1 MDLIYLTDFTGEQ
14 REEMMTQTYT
24 LFQNLLNY
32 FDFSSSSRSQLGYV
46 RHKTTSSWV
55 RMMNSGQNLATLR
68 YIIQNMRN
76 NPYRKPLESILSELH
91 GNFSAMLSS
100 GYPRSAIPKV
110 LVIASD
116 GKSIVNTQ
124 QFESTAKALKDLGVL
139 IVMYGVGTRN
149 YYDRLSPAA
158 SGDSYRFWAR
168 YEVQI
173 PLETANVANA
183 IILGWSGHLLKRF
196 LTS

>member
-1 MDLIYLTDFTGEQ
+1 MA
-14 REEMMTQTYT
+14 QTYT
-24 LFQNLLNY
+24 FFQNLLNF
-32 FDFSSSSRSQLGYV
+32 FDFSSSRSQLGYV
-46 RHKTTSSWV
+46 QHKTTSSWV
-55 RMMNSGQNLATLR
+55 KMLNSGQGVSSLR
-68 YIIQNMRN
+68 SIIQNIRN
-76 NPYRKPLESILSELH
+76 NPYRKPLETILSELH

-116 GKSIVNTQ
+116 GQSIVNTQ
-124 QFESTAKALKDLGVL
+124 QFQSAAQALKDLGVL
-139 IVMYGVGTRN
+139 IVMYGVGTRS

-168 YEVQI
+168 YGVQM

-183 IILGWSGHLLKRF
+183 IILGKSKF
-196 LTS
+196 